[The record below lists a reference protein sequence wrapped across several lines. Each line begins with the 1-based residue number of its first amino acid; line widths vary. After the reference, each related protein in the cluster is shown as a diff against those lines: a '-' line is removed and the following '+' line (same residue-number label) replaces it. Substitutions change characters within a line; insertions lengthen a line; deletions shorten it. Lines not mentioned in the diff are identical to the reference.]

1 MMREIVTSLSIR
13 YDDCRRPRWGA
24 PAAVLVNENKKNPCP
39 AVPRRGPE
47 AGVHQVEYDFHG
59 SDVKSL
65 YSVTMPEIVTLL
77 FIRYDNC
84 HRLRWGAPAAV
95 LVNENKKTQCPAVPR
110 GGPEVGVHR
119 IPCDFYKSGINQNC
133 YRIFNCR

>member
-1 MMREIVTSLSIR
+1 MPRRGPEAGMHPIQYDFLGDDVYSVMMPEIVTSLSIR

-47 AGVHQVEYDFHG
+47 AGVHQVEYDFFG

-65 YSVTMPEIVTLL
+65 YSVMMPEIVTLL
-77 FIRYDNC
+77 SIGYDNC
-84 HRLRWGAPAAV
+84 PRPRWGAPATV
-95 LVNENKKTQCPAVPR
+95 
-110 GGPEVGVHR
+110 
-119 IPCDFYKSGINQNC
+119 
-133 YRIFNCR
+133 